1 MPRTAQSNTYV
12 QLGLAA
18 NTKRAYERDLKRFV
32 KWGGHIPASPQLVA
46 KYLAENASALKA
58 STLTRHLA
66 SIARAHTEKRLPSPT
81 SDQLVR
87 ATLRG
92 IQRVHGTA
100 QRQARPL
107 TRDLLRRIVTRKAD
121 ATSVVEL
128 RDRALLLIGYAGA
141 FRRSELTAIV
151 GADLEFSA
159 DGVVITL
166 RASKTDSLRKGRKV
180 PIPFTRTRDCPVK
193 ALQTWLR
200 QSPAD
205 AASPVFRSIDRDGN
219 LRSRHM
225 NAGSVGLI
233 LRRSL
238 KQAGLDPNGYSAHS
252 LRAGF
257 VSDAARSGAPT
268 WAIQRQ
274 TGHRSEA
281 TVHRY
286 IRELGD
292 FERNAV
298 AALWSKT

>member
-1 MPRTAQSNTYV
+1 MVKKAQSNSYV
-12 QLGLAA
+12 QLGLAP
-18 NTKRAYERDLKRFV
+18 NTQLAYERDIRRYID
-32 KWGGHIPASPQLVA
+32 WGGRVPSAPQLVA
-46 KYLAENASALKA
+46 KYLAESASTLKV

-66 SIARAHTEKRLPSPT
+66 SIARAHTEKQIPSPT

-107 TRDLLRRIVTRKAD
+107 TRDLLRRIVGRKPD
-121 ATSVVEL
+121 ETSTAEV

-141 FRRSELTAIV
+141 FRRSELTGIV
-151 GADLEFSA
+151 ASDLAFTS

-166 RASKTDSLRKGRKV
+166 RTSKTDSMRKGRKV
-180 PIPFTRTRDCPVK
+180 PIPYTRTRDCPVK
-193 ALQTWLR
+193 ALQAWLGHA
-200 QSPAD
+200 PTD
-205 AASPVFRSIDRDGN
+205 PASPVFRSIDRDGN
-219 LRSRHM
+219 LRTRRM

-233 LRRSL
+233 LKRSL
-238 KQAGLDPNGYSAHS
+238 TKAGLDPSGYSAHS

-274 TGHRSEA
+274 TGHRSES

-298 AALWSKT
+298 ATLWDKT